1 MEFLNEEFTQRK
13 WSLYENND
21 NELVYKRNELEFFI
35 IKKTQDD
42 KISVSFPIKNSNF
55 NYVTQLSNYTE
66 MYDYVLDKLN
76 YI

>member
-13 WSLYENND
+13 WSLYENRD

-55 NYVTQLSNYTE
+55 NYVTQLSNYTD